1 MNENVINVFNHEN
14 GDSFQIVTLEKFILW
29 LNDNDEFFTFEII
42 QEKK

>member
-1 MNENVINVFNHEN
+1 MNENIINVFNNEN
-14 GDSFQIVTLEKFILW
+14 GDYFQIVTLEKFILW